1 MSEKLRI
8 PLIPLRG
15 LTVFPNMVLHFDVGR
30 DKSVNSIQ
38 EALKTNQM
46 VFLAAQKNI
55 EIDNPIE
62 DEICSIG
69 TVSEIKQI
77 IKISDTTL
85 RVLVEGKYRAK
96 IDDYIE
102 NDSYFE
108 VIIDKIKE
116 DEKDLKGDN
125 VVKGYFNTLK
135 KSFLTFVDEAG
146 ESTPEMKESIKKEEN
161 IYTFVDM
168 VSGFLPLDSDK
179 KQEILETLDIK
190 KRIEII
196 LEALENEVKIVEVQ
210 KKLSAKMKEKVD
222 NSQKEYYL
230 KEQIKL
236 IQEELGEDD
245 EDTKVIKKYEE
256 KLKNLKAPKVIKEKA
271 SYEISRLKTMSISS
285 SEGSTVQTYLEWLFD
300 IPWNKKTKDDLD
312 INKVHKILDEEHYGL
327 KDVKDRIIEY
337 LCAKKFSGTLKGPI
351 LCLVG
356 PPGVGK
362 STIAKSIA
370 KAINRKYV
378 RISLGGIKDEA
389 EMRGHRRTYV
399 AAVPGRIIYALK
411 EAKSMNPL
419 ILFDEVDKIS
429 TSYNGNPQDALL
441 EILDSDQNNAF
452 RDNYMEVPVD
462 LSNVLF
468 ITTANSLDNVPRPLL
483 DRMETI
489 EVSGY
494 TYEEKFHIAKEHLI
508 KKLLKEYKLDN
519 NKFKISN
526 DAIKLIIDGYTRE
539 SGVRGLERTL
549 RKIIR
554 KSLTE
559 MLKNN
564 KDKITVGVKKVEQY
578 LGKRIFDDST
588 DSKEDKVG
596 VVTGLAWTAYG
607 GDTLSIEVAVM
618 KGTGK
623 LQLTGQLGDVMK
635 ESAQTAYSYVRAN
648 ALKYNIKED
657 FYKNKDVHIHVPEG
671 AVPKD
676 GPSAGVTMVTALVS
690 ALSGKKVKGTVAMTG
705 EVTLTGK
712 VLPIGGLKE
721 KSLAAYRAGIKTI
734 IIPKDNA
741 KDIDEIPQSIRK
753 NLNIIKAE
761 EVNDVVKN
769 AICGVEDSDNKK

>member
-30 DKSVNSIQ
+30 EKSVNSIQ
-38 EALKTNQM
+38 EVLKTDQM
-46 VFLAAQKNI
+46 VFLVAQKDI
-55 EIDNPIE
+55 EIDNPVE
-62 DEICSIG
+62 DEICSVG

-85 RVLVEGKYRAK
+85 MVLVEGKYRAK

-102 NDSYFE
+102 NDNYFE
-108 VIIDKIKE
+108 VIIDKIEE
-116 DEKDLKGDN
+116 DNEDLKGDS
-125 VVKGYFNTLK
+125 VLKGYFNTLK
-135 KSFLTFVDEAG
+135 DSFLTFVDEAG
-146 ESTPEMKESIKKEEN
+146 ESTPEMKESIKREEN
-161 IYTFVDM
+161 IYSFVDM
-168 VSGFLPLDSDK
+168 VSSFLPLDGDK
-179 KQEILETLDIK
+179 KEEILETIDIK
-190 KRIEII
+190 KRIELV
-196 LEALENEVKIVEVQ
+196 LEALENEVKIVKVQ
-210 KKLSAKMKEKVD
+210 KKLAAKMKEKVD
-222 NSQKEYYL
+222 DSQKEYYL

-245 EDTKVIKKYEE
+245 EDAKIVKKYEE
-256 KLKNLKAPKVIKEKA
+256 KYKKLKAPAAIKEKA
-271 SYEISRLKTMSISS
+271 SYEISRLKGMSVSS
-285 SEGSTVQTYLEWLFD
+285 SEANTIQTYLDWLFD
-300 IPWNKKTKDDLD
+300 IPWNKKTKDDLNID
-312 INKVHKILDEEHYGL
+312 KVHEILDKEHYGL

-337 LCAKKFSGTLKGPI
+337 LCAKKFSGSLKGPI

-370 KAINRKYV
+370 KAVNRKYV
-378 RISLGGIKDEA
+378 RISLGGLKDEA

-399 AAVPGRIIYALK
+399 AAVPGRIVYALK

-429 TSYNGNPQDALL
+429 SSYNGNPQDALL
-441 EILDSDQNNAF
+441 EILDSDQNNEF

-468 ITTANSLDNVPRPLL
+468 ITTANSLENVPRPLL
-483 DRMETI
+483 DRMEII
-489 EVSGY
+489 EVTGY
-494 TYEEKFHIAKEHLI
+494 TYEEKFHIAKDHLI
-508 KKLLKEYKLDN
+508 NKLLEEYKLDED
-519 NKFKISN
+519 KLKITN

-539 SGVRGLERTL
+539 SGVRSLERAL
-549 RKIIR
+549 RKIFR
-554 KSLTE
+554 KSITE

-564 KDKITVGVKKVEQY
+564 KDKINIGVKKVEQY
-578 LGKRIFDDST
+578 LGKRIFDEDEN
-588 DSKEDKVG
+588 SKEDKVG

-607 GDTLSIEVAVM
+607 GDTLSIEAAAM

-623 LQLTGQLGDVMK
+623 LELTGQLGDVMK
-635 ESAQTAYSYVRAN
+635 ESAHAAYSYLRAN

-657 FYKNKDVHIHVPEG
+657 FYKNKDIHIHVPEG

-690 ALSGKKVKGTVAMTG
+690 ALSGKKVKGTIAMTG

-721 KSLAAYRAGIKTI
+721 KSLAAYRSGIKTI
-734 IIPKDNA
+734 IIPKDNT
-741 KDIDEIPQSIRK
+741 KDVDEIPASIRNK
-753 NLNIIKAE
+753 LKIIKAE
-761 EVNDVVKN
+761 EVSTVVKN
-769 AICGVEDSDNKK
+769 AICGVDDSDN